1 MEEASKERLQDLT
14 TALCKNTEVGAL
26 GSDIPRC
33 PTQGTANPSTSMD
46 FNKWSRHEQC
56 LLDGKWPVA

>member
-14 TALCKNTEVGAL
+14 TALCKNTEVGAM
-26 GSDIPRC
+26 GSDIPRWS
-33 PTQGTANPSTSMD
+33 TQGTADPSTQHGLQE
-46 FNKWSRHEQC
+46 WSRHKQC